1 MSRYGHKGSARKAA
15 LTVILNNSDT
25 TITCDNLT
33 GWPDGASGLR
43 PFWVTINRGGL
54 TEERVLCSSR
64 SGNVLTI
71 ADGGRGE
78 DDTTMSVHQVG
89 EYIEH
94 TFTSLE
100 ADQANAHIEAESGVH
115 GVAGDV
121 VGTTDAQSMTNKD
134 ISDSTL
140 SDSQITDITAT
151 GTFQAEEVESDN
163 IHDSTIVDSAIVN
176 ATSMTMAGDQDLT
189 ARVRPVV
196 ISDDA
201 PSGGSNGWLWIRKS
215 GTKSLSAKIAGT
227 WQTILA
233 SMLGL
238 PAGGTT
244 GQYLTKASNSDG
256 DAEWST
262 LPANTGGGVP
272 DGGIEN
278 DILQKQ
284 SSTNGDVDW
293 IAMIDAVV
301 AAMGDGAP
309 GQVWGLDGDGNPG
322 WIDISGGGGGT
333 PVDVIAQAPYPTG
346 GTVTTY
352 TDGTTGYSYRVHT
365 FLYSGTPDNFSVTN
379 GVIGSLL
386 MLGGGGAGSNHK
398 NGTFPIWG
406 GGGGAGAMYE
416 DVYAFGSGTHTM
428 YVGGGGTATLDTVG
442 GDGEDTLFEGYPAL
456 IKSGT
461 YIARGGGG
469 GGYSSNG
476 RPGGSGGGGG
486 SAWNGATA
494 GGAATNGSSNG
505 GVSADAAKFLGH
517 NGSDSPLQGSA
528 PGGGAF
534 ASGGTGVA
542 SSITGSSVTYAI
554 GGAAES
560 GSPSTTQNTGS
571 GGGAGPNGVKGSDG
585 ANGVIIIRYR
595 TS

>member
-1 MSRYGHKGSARKAA
+1 MRYGHKGSARKAA
-15 LTVILNNSDT
+15 LTVILNNPDT
-25 TITCDNLT
+25 TITCDDLT

-78 DDTTMSVHQVG
+78 DDTAMSVHQVG

-115 GVAGDV
+115 GVTGDV

-244 GQYLTKASNSDG
+244 GQYLTKASGADG

-262 LPANTGGGVP
+262 LPANTGGG
-272 DGGIEN
+272 GF
-278 DILQKQ
+278 
-284 SSTNGDVDW
+284 
-293 IAMIDAVV
+293 
-301 AAMGDGAP
+301 
-309 GQVWGLDGDGNPG
+309 
-322 WIDISGGGGGT
+322 T
-333 PVDVIAQAPYPTG
+333 PTATTPTG
-346 GTVTTY
+346 TASDAGVDSEAMAVREGFRTAGT
-352 TDGTTGYSYRVHT
+352 
-365 FLYSGTPDNFSVTN
+365 
-379 GVIGSLL
+379 I
-386 MLGGGGAGSNHK
+386 
-398 NGTFPIWG
+398 
-406 GGGGAGAMYE
+406 
-416 DVYAFGSGTHTM
+416 
-428 YVGGGGTATLDTVG
+428 GTAIINLVTERENRSERERREAADRAERREGRTFCAINPNVASCG
-442 GDGEDTLFEGYPAL
+442 GQ
-456 IKSGT
+456 
-461 YIARGGGG
+461 
-469 GGYSSNG
+469 
-476 RPGGSGGGGG
+476 RP
-486 SAWNGATA
+486 N
-494 GGAATNGSSNG
+494 GGAAP
-505 GVSADAAKFLGH
+505 ARA
-517 NGSDSPLQGSA
+517 
-528 PGGGAF
+528 
-534 ASGGTGVA
+534 GT
-542 SSITGSSVTYAI
+542 
-554 GGAAES
+554 
-560 GSPSTTQNTGS
+560 
-571 GGGAGPNGVKGSDG
+571 
-585 ANGVIIIRYR
+585 
-595 TS
+595 